1 MKRFA
6 IALLLLFATST
17 LFAKDKSLT
26 TVQIINRQSS
36 ESQYNYTT
44 VTGNGT
50 QIAGG
55 NFSVT
60 GATLTLL
67 LPDGREA
74 VVNCVWKFRENFA
87 GPIGNRRS
95 CRVPLVN
102 EVQLETHG
110 DAAKLYWS
118 VSLDGKKTQSETYKI
133 LGVFDSK

>member
-6 IALLLLFATST
+6 IAMLFLLATTT
-17 LFAKDKSLT
+17 LFAKDKGLT
-26 TVQIINRQSS
+26 TVQIIARQSS
-36 ESQYNYTT
+36 ESQYDYVTT
-44 VTGNGT
+44 LGNGT
-50 QIAGG
+50 QVAGG
-55 NFSVT
+55 TFSVT

-74 VVNCVWKFRENFA
+74 VVNCVWKFHENFA

-133 LGVFDSK
+133 LGVFNSK